1 MSRFFSEHEI
11 KKNEN
16 KLNDQLINAEKYK
29 EELKGAINKENHR
42 INIDSAKKKAVIQRM
57 DYDGFHQMVLGADLK
72 GIKEKEMKQ
81 LKPESIILNNVS
93 IAHKLSETKDI
104 YQKNFVPL
112 SNNKLDI
119 NRTVAE
125 KLNSL
130 NIHDGLTL
138 KQFEKN
144 FVKILSS
151 SVDKINYL
159 LELSL
164 NDFTKLFEDK
174 IIEIDLFLHII
185 LHIATY
191 IIEKNKEIDNS
202 TLEHLFD
209 IINFF
214 QDNNQ
219 YKVLKKFI
227 SKKYK
232 SLFDNV
238 DTTTT
243 LIMDETTILKW
254 NKIKP
259 SLITNP

>member
-11 KKNEN
+11 RKNEN

-42 INIDSAKKKAVIQRM
+42 INVDSAKKKAVIQRM

-81 LKPESIILNNVS
+81 LKPESIILNNVA

-119 NRTVAE
+119 NHTITE

-144 FVKILSS
+144 FVKNLSS
-151 SVDKINYL
+151 SVDKISYL

-164 NDFTKLFEDK
+164 SEFTKLFENS
-174 IIEIDLFLHII
+174 IIETDLFLHII
-185 LHIATY
+185 LHIATF
-191 IIEKNKEIDNS
+191 IIERNKEIDNS
-202 TLEHLFD
+202 KLQHLFD

-219 YKVLKKFI
+219 YKVLRKFI
-227 SKKYK
+227 TKKYK
-232 SLFDNV
+232 SLFDNIESE
-238 DTTTT
+238 TT
-243 LIMDETTILKW
+243 LIMDEATMLKW